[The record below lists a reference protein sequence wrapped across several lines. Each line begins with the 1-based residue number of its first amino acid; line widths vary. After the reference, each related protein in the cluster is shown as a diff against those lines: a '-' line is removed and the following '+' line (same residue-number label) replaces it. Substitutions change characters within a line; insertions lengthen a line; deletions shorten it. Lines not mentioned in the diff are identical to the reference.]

1 MIWLTDRLA
10 DGWQMAPFH
19 IVSSSPY
26 HPHTVTVRA
35 MLADMADFFT
45 YSVYITK
52 KQTAVRISLT
62 DHSNRSMK
70 RVMQII

>member
-26 HPHTVTVRA
+26 HPHTMTVRA

-45 YSVYITK
+45 YLVYITK
-52 KQTAVRISLT
+52 NKLRLELASRIILIAV
-62 DHSNRSMK
+62 
-70 RVMQII
+70 